1 MKFVLFKKS
10 LEEGAAPI
18 YLFDGEEEYFKERG
32 EEMLKE
38 RFLQEPAL
46 NYTVLH
52 GETLKGAQL
61 SSLVAAAQCV
71 PFLSTKRIVKVT
83 NLYLSEKDFNTYLK
97 EYFEHPQPDTILLI
111 VNSAAPKGKTADLRK
126 APNVTWVD
134 CSRADEE
141 TVLRWI
147 YTQFRRAGISA
158 DTECCERVMRYC
170 LGDMSRI
177 AGETEKLI
185 SYALQDKKITA
196 EDVDLVV
203 YRDAEYKT
211 YEMSNALG
219 LKNYGKFISVQEEL
233 LAKGMDEIAVLNSL
247 AAYFRSLYEIV
258 LVRKSDAETAK
269 ILGMKEYAVKM
280 SRRQADSLGAKRVKE
295 CFLCASNALNAIKSG
310 ELTAPAALLSV
321 NAQLF
326 FGNQANIGKE

>member
-38 RFLQEPAL
+38 KYLQEPAL

-52 GETLKGAQL
+52 GETLKGGQL
-61 SSLVAAAQCV
+61 SALVAAAQCV
-71 PFLSTKRIVKVT
+71 PFLSPKRIVKVT
-83 NLYLSEKDFNTYLK
+83 DLFPSEKDFNTYLK
-97 EYFEHPQPDTILLI
+97 DYFEHPQQDTILFI
-111 VNSAAPKGKTADLRK
+111 VNSAAPKGKAADLRK

-158 DTECCERVMRYC
+158 DTECCERIMRYC

-177 AGETEKLI
+177 SGETEKLI
-185 SYALQDKKITA
+185 AYAMQDKKVTA
-196 EDVDLVV
+196 QDVDLIV

-219 LKNYGKFISVQEEL
+219 LKNYGKFVSVQQEL
-233 LAKGMDEIAVLNSL
+233 LSKGMDEISVLNSL
-247 AAYFRSLYEIV
+247 ASYFRGLYEIS
-258 LVRKSDAETAK
+258 LIRKSDAETAK

-295 CFLCASNALNAIKSG
+295 CFLCVSDALNSIKSG
-310 ELTAPAALLSV
+310 ELSAPAALLSV

-326 FGNQANIGKE
+326 FGNDANNGGE

>member
-32 EEMLKE
+32 EEMLKKK
-38 RFLQEPAL
+38 FLQEPAL
-46 NYTVLH
+46 NFAVLH
-52 GETLKGAQL
+52 GETLKGSQL
-61 SSLVAAAQCV
+61 TALTAAAQCV
-71 PFLSTKRIVKVT
+71 PFLSEKRIVKVT
-83 NLYLSEKDFNTYLK
+83 DLYPSEKDYNAYLK
-97 EYFEHPQPDTILLI
+97 GYFEHPQEDTVLLI
-111 VNSAAPKGKTADLRK
+111 VNSASPKGKTFDLRK

-134 CSRADEE
+134 CSRADDE

-147 YTQFRRAGISA
+147 YTQFKRAAISA

-185 SYALQDKKITA
+185 AYAQGEGKLTA
-196 EDVDLVV
+196 QDVDLVV

-219 LKNYGKFISVQEEL
+219 MRNYGKFVSVQQEL
-233 LAKGMDEIAVLNSL
+233 LSKGMDEIAVLNSL
-247 AAYFRSLYEIV
+247 ASYYRTLYEIC
-258 LVRKSDAETAK
+258 LLKKSDAETAK
-269 ILGMKEYAVKM
+269 ALGMKEYAVKM
-280 SRRQADSLGAKRVKE
+280 SRRQADAVGPTRVKE
-295 CFLCASNALNAIKSG
+295 CYFCIFRAINAVKSG
-310 ELTAPAALLSV
+310 EKSAAAALLYV

-326 FGNQANIGKE
+326 FGKNTNIG

>member
-147 YTQFRRAGISA
+147 YTQFRRAGVRA
-158 DTECCERVMRYC
+158 DTDCCERVMHYC

-185 SYALQDKKITA
+185 AYAGKGGA
-196 EDVDLVV
+196 VSPEDVDAVV
-203 YRDAEYKT
+203 YKDAEYKT
-211 YEMSNALG
+211 YEMTGAFG
-219 LKNYGKFISVQEEL
+219 AGNYAKFLSVQREL
-233 LAKGMDEIAVLNSL
+233 MEKGADEGAVLNAL
-247 AAYFRSLYEIV
+247 CAYLRNLLEI
-258 LVRKSDAETAK
+258 LLLKKSDAETARA
-269 ILGMKEYAVKM
+269 LGMNEYAVKM
-280 SRRQADSLGAKRVKE
+280 SRRQANAVGAARVRVCWE
-295 CFLCASNALNAIKSG
+295 YVYAAISGVRSG
-310 ELTAPAALLSV
+310 ELTAPAALLKV

-326 FGNQANIGKE
+326 YGEDANMPR

>member
-38 RFLQEPAL
+38 KFLQEPAL

-52 GETLKGAQL
+52 GEALKGSQL
-61 SSLVAAAQCV
+61 TALTAAAQCV
-71 PFLSTKRIVKVT
+71 PFLSEKRIVKVT
-83 NLYLSEKDFNTYLK
+83 DLYPSEKDFNAYLK
-97 EYFEHPQPDTILLI
+97 SYFEHPQPDSILLI
-111 VNSAAPKGKTADLRK
+111 VNSAAPKGKAADLRK

-134 CSRADEE
+134 CSRADDE

-147 YTQFRRAGISA
+147 YTQFKRVGIAA

-185 SYALQDKKITA
+185 AYAQGEGKLSAQ
-196 EDVDLVV
+196 DVDLVV
-203 YRDAEYKT
+203 YRDAEYKA

-219 LKNYGKFISVQEEL
+219 LRNYGKFISVQSEL

-247 AAYFRSLYEIV
+247 ASYYRNLYEIC
-258 LVRKSDAETAK
+258 LLKKSDAETAK
-269 ILGMKEYAVKM
+269 VLGMKEYAVKM
-280 SRRQADSLGAKRVKE
+280 SRRQADVIGATRVKE
-295 CFLCASNALNAIKSG
+295 CYFCIFDAINSVKSG
-310 ELTAPAALLSV
+310 ERTAAAALLSV

-326 FGNQANIGKE
+326 FGNPANNGRE